1 VPKKLLI
8 ADDNQLVRQ
17 TIKNVLAGRTDV
29 AICGEAVNGLEAV
42 EKARTLRPDL
52 VLLDFAMPKMNGA
65 EAASV
70 LKMTAPEV
78 RIILFTM
85 YSENIG
91 SYLTSAIGIDAVLS
105 KPDGMT
111 ALVKAVDTALN
122 PLSGLVEEEKPYVK
136 PLVTTFSLTDG
147 NDGENG
153 NQA

>member
-1 VPKKLLI
+1 MPKKVLI
-8 ADDNQLVRQ
+8 ADDSQLVRQ
-17 TIKNVLAGRTDV
+17 TIKNVLAARTDLAV
-29 AICGEAVNGLEAV
+29 CGEAINGLEAV

-111 ALVKAVDTALN
+111 ALLNAVEAALTPTSTLVEGETSTQKPAQTAL
-122 PLSGLVEEEKPYVK
+122 PSAERRKASQV
-136 PLVTTFSLTDG
+136 
-147 NDGENG
+147 
-153 NQA
+153 

>member
-1 VPKKLLI
+1 MPKKVLI

-29 AICGEAVNGLEAV
+29 AVCGEAVNGLEAV

-105 KPDGMT
+105 KPDGMM

-122 PLSGLVEEEKPYVK
+122 PLSGLVQEEKPYVK
-136 PLVTTFSLTDG
+136 PLVTTLSLADG